1 LETKDFHIEYGDMGT
16 EGEDC
21 IVADKEGLIKLKSA
35 IDEAIGSGV
44 YFTDLDEFSGIICK
58 KKDYFQDKP
67 AYETSLL
74 GNFFSLLVGGFIF
87 IIFMNG
93 IFSVFSWFVDN

>member
-1 LETKDFHIEYGDMGT
+1 LETKDFHIEYGDMST

-35 IDEAIGSGV
+35 IDEAIESGV

-58 KKDYFQDKP
+58 KKDTFKNKP
-67 AYETSLL
+67 VHKASLL
-74 GNFFSLLVGGFIF
+74 EKLYGLFSGLLLITIFFSGIYTILNWIF
-87 IIFMNG
+87 
-93 IFSVFSWFVDN
+93 